1 MRDYFLLF
9 VIVLVFISGV
19 VEQYVPT
26 LGFYGLL
33 ALSSLVFLN
42 LRFSAGLS
50 FLFFLIFDY
59 LLLVSFFYDKLPD
72 YIFELY
78 FLFFLCLWILQFNK
92 TNHNYNVLFVNKV
105 LLFLF
110 FVSGV
115 IGVLQRFGYYPL
127 ISDGLRPMGLTS
139 GPLTYGWIMSL
150 SLLFLGSRFSV
161 LINIS
166 VFFFGLLIAFFVGSK
181 LFLLVSIIS
190 FISYLSYLLVSVR
203 LFLVK
208 LSAIVFIGFAIF
220 FLFPVLYNIISYLL
234 SPEALTS
241 AGRFDRYYRA
251 MTYIYE
257 NPFGAGVGTFG
268 SVANNFGD
276 AFGSSESFFL
286 YILGQVGMPI
296 GLFLLTIFLLRIPVW
311 SVPVIFGFIFTEAII
326 SIPAWVFTF
335 AVYSYSKNSLFY
347 WFDFSLYRMISAR
360 LTSSYR

>member
-1 MRDYFLLF
+1 M
-9 VIVLVFISGV
+9 
-19 VEQYVPT
+19 
-26 LGFYGLL
+26 
-33 ALSSLVFLN
+33 
-42 LRFSAGLS
+42 
-50 FLFFLIFDY
+50 
-59 LLLVSFFYDKLPD
+59 
-72 YIFELY
+72 
-78 FLFFLCLWILQFNK
+78 FFLCLWILQFNK

-276 AFGSSESFFL
+276 AFGSSESFFCIYL
-286 YILGQVGMPI
+286 AKWVC
-296 GLFLLTIFLLRIPVW
+296 LL
-311 SVPVIFGFIFTEAII
+311 
-326 SIPAWVFTF
+326 VFF
-335 AVYSYSKNSLFY
+335 C
-347 WFDFSLYRMISAR
+347 
-360 LTSSYR
+360 